1 MSTAQA
7 ENWRFGASAGITETY
22 TNNVFYA
29 PEGQGVGDWV
39 TSLTGTM
46 TVRGEGARVKLNGSV
61 AATLNLYAKESE
73 QNSIAPNVSLAGSVE
88 AIEKFFFV
96 DATADISTQFL
107 SPFGPQPGSIVT
119 ATDNRYVSQ
128 TYSVSPYIKGVLGS
142 TNISYQ
148 VRDDNIWTLSSPF
161 GESTNQVPNTH
172 ANNLTATLT
181 SPGYPSGWLVEYN
194 RYMYDNG
201 VADGGRTENNGRY
214 TLQTARAILS
224 HQFDPQLVLSARI
237 GYEDNQFLVTNSAGL
252 IYGAGFQWNPSPR
265 TQSGGFW
272 EHRFFGSSYDLQM
285 SHRLPNSAI
294 RVSVSRGLSSYPELA
309 LAIPA
314 GTTVTQFLDAA
325 FATRIPDP
333 AERAVAIEQFLARTG
348 LPPTL
353 AAPVNVYGTTITLQD
368 AQNLAYVVLGVRNSI
383 TFSVFNVKSEA
394 ISGTGE
400 VLPPQFQFG
409 QNYTETG
416 VGLDYSH
423 QLSGRTSLGAT
434 AGYSRT
440 RSNDT
445 ALSDVTSNN
454 GNFGLTLST
463 QLGAKTSGSAGIT
476 YSLFKSAG
484 ANASPDTDTLTVFAG
499 VNHTF

>member
-1 MSTAQA
+1 MSVNGGSPRAQDQ
-7 ENWRFGASAGITETY
+7 RL
-22 TNNVFYA
+22 
-29 PEGQGVGDWV
+29 D
-39 TSLTGTM
+39 
-46 TVRGEGARVKLNGSV
+46 RR
-61 AATLNLYAKESE
+61 TLMLYAKETE
-73 QNSIAPNVSLAGSVE
+73 NNSFTIAPTGGLAGTFE
-88 AIEKFFFV
+88 AIEKFFFI
-96 DATADISTQFL
+96 DASANYSTQFI

-148 VRDDNIWTLSSPF
+148 VRDDNTWTLSSPF
-161 GESTNQVPNTH
+161 GDSTNQVPNTY

-201 VADGGRTENNGRY
+201 VADGGRVENNGRY
-214 TLQTARAILS
+214 TLQIARAILS

-237 GYEDNQFLVTNSAGL
+237 GYEDNQFLVTSSAGL

-272 EHRFFGSSYDLQM
+272 EHRFFGSSYDLQI

-294 RVSVSRGLSSYPELA
+294 RANFSRGLSSYPQLA

-325 FATRIPDP
+325 FTTRIPDP
-333 AERAVAIEQFLARTG
+333 TERAAAIEQFLAKTG

-368 AQNLAYVVLGVRNSI
+368 AQNVSFVRAGSSQFHHLHDI
-383 TFSVFNVKSEA
+383 QRQERGDLRHGGGAAACSSSSARTTPRPGWGWATATSSPARRTSARARATRARVRTIPHSATSPRTTA
-394 ISGTGE
+394 IS
-400 VLPPQFQFG
+400 
-409 QNYTETG
+409 
-416 VGLDYSH
+416 
-423 QLSGRTSLGAT
+423 
-434 AGYSRT
+434 
-440 RSNDT
+440 
-445 ALSDVTSNN
+445 ALRWAHS
-454 GNFGLTLST
+454 
-463 QLGAKTSGSAGIT
+463 
-476 YSLFKSAG
+476 
-484 ANASPDTDTLTVFAG
+484 
-499 VNHTF
+499 